1 VTRLPAR
8 SPPATVRPIS
18 SPLTHSLAR
27 LASCAPAHYARSVP
41 SPPPARAVPSPLCAI
56 TTVMASSP
64 VLATSPPFPLP
75 GHLKK
80 DRPEPLV
87 PPHQAS
93 TTQPPSL
100 RPNRARRRRPSPL
113 RVSSALLSLVAYGQI
128 ALALKLRLSV
138 ANLAHTFSSLIAPGS
153 LDGDFTAASARHRAM
168 DRPPQAPSGQIGPT
182 PMMPDPRPGVAPTP
196 PSPHSTPSAPLPLAH
211 GPTPTAPSPRRSP
224 TGGPGGPP
232 ARARLGRNLPPAQ
245 LAENPFSFSFS
256 HFFFL
261 FSYIYSFTDILC
273 TKYSL
278 NKL

>member
-1 VTRLPAR
+1 
-8 SPPATVRPIS
+8 
-18 SPLTHSLAR
+18 
-27 LASCAPAHYARSVP
+27 
-41 SPPPARAVPSPLCAI
+41 
-56 TTVMASSP
+56 MASSP

-182 PMMPDPRPGVAPTP
+182 PMIPYPRPCFATTP
-196 PSPHSTPSAPLPLAH
+196 PSQNWSPGGEPPRGFTGGWAPAGSPPPSPLDAVSPPSSGTWAHAH
-211 GPTPTAPSPRRSP
+211 GTVPAPFPHWRAWWATCPRSAGPKSP
-224 TGGPGGPP
+224 PP
-232 ARARLGRNLPPAQ
+232 PP
-245 LAENPFSFSFS
+245 S
-256 HFFFL
+256 
-261 FSYIYSFTDILC
+261 
-273 TKYSL
+273 
-278 NKL
+278 